1 MAANWSGLWLGR
13 WAGKWLGAIGAYV
26 PPVITAFFRLVA
38 QAQER
43 IFIDGQTS
51 TVVHCA
57 SVADAGLA
65 LATGA
70 EAVLHL
76 QCPPERGAGW

>member
-1 MAANWSGLWLGR
+1 MAANWSGSWLGK
-13 WAGKWLGAIGAYV
+13 WAGKWLGPLGAFV
-26 PPVITAFFRLVA
+26 PPVIVAYFRIVA
-38 QAQER
+38 QATER
-43 IFIDGQTS
+43 IFLDGQTS

-57 SVADAGLA
+57 SVADMGLA

-70 EAVLHL
+70 GAVLYL

>member
-1 MAANWSGLWLGR
+1 MAANWSGSWLGK
-13 WAGKWLGAIGAYV
+13 WAGKWLGPLGPPPAIV
-26 PPVITAFFRLVA
+26 AFFRLVA

-43 IFIDGQTS
+43 IFLDGQTS

-57 SVADAGLA
+57 SVADIGLA

-70 EAVLHL
+70 EAALYL